1 MAMPAKQL
9 ERITGELLGASPTTC
24 VGRVAAITDDG
35 RVLVSY
41 PGCRRDSVQA
51 LLVQP
56 MPTGQPFEFKAGD
69 AVLLVFDE
77 ADSGLPIVVG
87 TLCDRMQR
95 EEPVSREKPN
105 ELTVDGR
112 RVVIEGKEEIV
123 LKCGRASV
131 TLRADGRLQIKGE
144 HVVSR
149 AVATNA
155 LRGGTVRIN

>member
-1 MAMPAKQL
+1 MAMPAKNL
-9 ERITGELLGASPTTC
+9 ESVTGGLLGGSQATC
-24 VGRVAAITDDG
+24 IGRVAKITQDR

-41 PGCRRDSVQA
+41 PGCRRESVQA

-56 MPTGQPFEFKAGD
+56 LGSGESVGFEIGD
-69 AVLLVFDE
+69 PVLLVFDE

-87 TLCDRMQR
+87 TLRDRMQR
-95 EEPVSREKPN
+95 EQPATRDKPKD
-105 ELTVDGR
+105 LTVDGR

-131 TLRADGRLQIKGE
+131 TLRADGRLQIKGQ

-149 AVATNA
+149 AASTNA
-155 LRGGTVRIN
+155 VRGGQVRIN